1 MNNIHA
7 AATLH
12 NGVAMPWLG
21 LGTFKSRDGEEVQQ
35 AIRWALEA
43 GYRHIDTASIYG
55 NEVGVGQAIRQS
67 GVPRQEIFV
76 TTKVWN
82 SDQGFDQ
89 TLRAYDASLKRL
101 GLDTVDLYLVHWP
114 VVGKFRDTWKAL
126 EKLYADGRVR
136 AIGVSNFLVHHLQ
149 ELLRDAQVVPMV
161 NQVEFH
167 PFLRQPPLLDFCKQ
181 RRIQLEAWAPL
192 FRGDVDKMAEFRA
205 LADKYRKTAAQ
216 LLLRWCLQ
224 HEVVTIP
231 KSSNRERIRANA
243 GLFDFQIDEADM
255 RTLDALDRGQRLGPD
270 PDNFNF

>member
-1 MNNIHA
+1 MTNIQA

-21 LGTFKSRDGEEVQQ
+21 LGTFKSRDGDEVRQ
-35 AIRWALEA
+35 AVRWALEA

-55 NEVGVGQAIRQS
+55 NEAGVGQAVRES
-67 GVPRQEIFV
+67 GLPRQDIFI

-89 TLRAYDASLKRL
+89 TLRAHDASLRRL
-101 GLDTVDLYLVHWP
+101 GLDYADLYLVHWP
-114 VVGKFRDTWKAL
+114 VAGRFRDTWNAL

-136 AIGVSNFLVHHLQ
+136 AIGVSNFLVHHLE
-149 ELLRDAQVVPMV
+149 ELLADARVVPMV

-167 PFLRQPPLLDFCKQ
+167 PFLRQPGLLEYC
-181 RRIQLEAWAPL
+181 RRHRIQLEAWAPL
-192 FRGDVDKMAEFRA
+192 FRGDVGKMKEFA
-205 LADKYRKTAAQ
+205 DLAGKYRKTAAQ

-231 KSSNRERIRANA
+231 KSANRERIRANA
-243 GLFDFQIDEADM
+243 DIFDFHLDDLDM
-255 RTLDALDRGQRLGPD
+255 AALDALDRGLRLGPD